1 MKLRLILYITNL
13 QSQSNSYNF
22 VYSNLQEK
30 ITAVFKAVQTEGLRD
45 LNQALERKKMAVAKD
60 NFGRSPLHLAVLV
73 GHKEAVE
80 HLADNFPITMKCK
93 DNVSKPNTLKLGK
106 KFKK

>member
-1 MKLRLILYITNL
+1 
-13 QSQSNSYNF
+13 
-22 VYSNLQEK
+22 
-30 ITAVFKAVQTEGLRD
+30 
-45 LNQALERKKMAVAKD
+45 MAVAKD